1 MSCLP
6 QAVMPDWPVSRMPA
20 PMNVK
25 VLGRFRVIGLGSA
38 LVSVYSGASE
48 SGSSSGAASHLR
60 RRAPGHCVMLQ
71 ALHHPASLAWASGLF
86 KDSAICRGSMSCLL
100 RRARLQTKRQ
110 TLRCRLV
117 HAQAMLFAA

>member
-1 MSCLP
+1 VVLVLYFFPSSLILLFGAELNATVEYLDPDGRTRGIERWIEQSRCPACRRPSCRIGR
-6 QAVMPDWPVSRMPA
+6 VSRMPA

-60 RRAPGHCVMLQ
+60 RRARV
-71 ALHHPASLAWASGLF
+71 A
-86 KDSAICRGSMSCLL
+86 CLK
-100 RRARLQTKRQ
+100 TRQ
-110 TLRCRLV
+110 FVVVR
-117 HAQAMLFAA
+117 